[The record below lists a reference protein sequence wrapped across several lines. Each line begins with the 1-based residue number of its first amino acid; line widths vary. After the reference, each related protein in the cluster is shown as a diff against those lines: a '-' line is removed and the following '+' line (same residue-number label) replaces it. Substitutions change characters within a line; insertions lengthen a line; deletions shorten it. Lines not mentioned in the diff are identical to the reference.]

1 VCACLFRFKNLDT
14 MLQGNARC
22 EGRAEAARR
31 DRESKARAQEDGTME
46 GLYRQHK
53 QAMYESKTAEEDA
66 RIAAFLQK
74 QQQDLERDER
84 LVQRVRQDSD
94 ELRQLQEKLNMA
106 EVCASQG
113 PRLGR
118 LGDFAIPLLNS
129 GALLSAL
136 SGSRSRKHTH
146 HMSLWVTSCSSS
158 RRGWRAW
165 KDGVGRCPSAALTHS
180 ADGASR

>member
-1 VCACLFRFKNLDT
+1 VCGGLFRFKNLDT

-22 EGRAEAARR
+22 EGRADAARR
-31 DRESKARAQEDGTME
+31 DREAKARAQEDETME

-106 EVCASQG
+106 EVCFPGLALATWPYPFRTPIVLCVGFQLVTTEHAHRSSVSKVS
-113 PRLGR
+113 PAAPARLAR
-118 LGDFAIPLLNS
+118 
-129 GALLSAL
+129 
-136 SGSRSRKHTH
+136 
-146 HMSLWVTSCSSS
+146 M
-158 RRGWRAW
+158 
-165 KDGVGRCPSAALTHS
+165 DGETESVREPSAVLTRT